1 MHTATLQPRLLQ
13 KSQVFILG
21 NQVSQSMS
29 ARCCHVDN
37 NDDYTHVND
46 EDNNDDWNHADDDGN
61 KMTIPMLMKMITT

>member
-1 MHTATLQPRLLQ
+1 
-13 KSQVFILG
+13 
-21 NQVSQSMS
+21 MS

-61 KMTIPMLMKMITT
+61 KMTIPMLMKMITTWLCHADDVDDEDFI